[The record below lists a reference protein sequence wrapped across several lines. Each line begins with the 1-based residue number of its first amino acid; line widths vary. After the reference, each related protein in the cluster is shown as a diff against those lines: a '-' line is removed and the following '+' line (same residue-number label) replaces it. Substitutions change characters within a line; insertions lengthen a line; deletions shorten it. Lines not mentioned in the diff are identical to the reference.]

1 MVTVS
6 IKKGYNLNLEGGP
19 SSDLE
24 ILPIPLTVGFHPDK
38 IPFVKPRLRVK
49 EGQTVLAGEPLF
61 EDKRNPQITFPSPGS
76 GRVAQINYGPR
87 RVVTS
92 IVIDLDENLSGQ
104 SYQVLSAAQL
114 ADTTRDDLVRA
125 ILAGSLWSVFRE
137 LPFKDIP
144 DPETEPPLI
153 IVSLGSLA
161 PFHPKP
167 QVYLE
172 GREADFEYGLDL
184 LGRLSDRILVTDLE
198 GGTGL
203 ERVDRHITHTI
214 GGDYPADDPAT
225 VLYHVKT
232 SAQENRGWFITGQD
246 LLALSFFLQNGL
258 YPLEKVVAVGGPR
271 STRRQHLR
279 ARVGAPL
286 GDLVGPVESDGLR
299 LACGGIFNGYSAGHD
314 SYLGFYETALTLMP
328 AGDPKALF
336 GFVMPGY
343 HKASRSRAF
352 LSVFNSGPMELECDM
367 NGEDRACI
375 NCGYCARVCPVDI
388 LPQFTFKAVEADEI
402 EEALSLGLLDC
413 VECGLCS
420 YVCPSKIEIS
430 DILKTAKEAYAK
442 EIA

>member
-6 IKKGYNLNLEGGP
+6 VKKGYDLNLAGGP
-19 SSDLE
+19 APDLE
-24 ILPIPLTVGFHPDK
+24 TLPTPARVGFHPDK

-49 EGQTVLAGEPLF
+49 EGGQVLAGEPLF
-61 EDKRNPQITFPSPGS
+61 EDKRNPLVTFPSPGS
-76 GRVAQINYGPR
+76 GNVAAINYGPR
-87 RVVTS
+87 RVVTE
-92 IVIDLDENLSGQ
+92 IAIDLDPRGEPAAFP
-104 SYQVLSAAQL
+104 VFSAEAL
-114 ADTTRDDLVRA
+114 AAADRRELVDA
-125 ILAGSLWSVFRE
+125 LLAGSLWPVFRE

-144 DPETEPPLI
+144 DPETVPPLI

-167 QVYLE
+167 QVYLQ

-198 GGTGL
+198 GGTGI

-225 VLYHVKT
+225 VLYHVKR
-232 SAQENRGWFITGQD
+232 SEQENRGWFVTGQD
-246 LLALSFFLQNGL
+246 VLALSFFLQNGV

-279 ARVGAPL
+279 TRVGAPVS
-286 GDLVGPVESDGLR
+286 DLVGPMEGDGLR
-299 LACGGIFNGYSAGHD
+299 LVCGGVFNGYSAGRD

-343 HKASRSRAF
+343 QKASRSRAF
-352 LSVFNSGPMELECDM
+352 LSVLNSGPMELECDM

-402 EEALSLGLLDC
+402 EDALSLGLLDC

-420 YVCPSKIEIS
+420 FVCPSKIEIS